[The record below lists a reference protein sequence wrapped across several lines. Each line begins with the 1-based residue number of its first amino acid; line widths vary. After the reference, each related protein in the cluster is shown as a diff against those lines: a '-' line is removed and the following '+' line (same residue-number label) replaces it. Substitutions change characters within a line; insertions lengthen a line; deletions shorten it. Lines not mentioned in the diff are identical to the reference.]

1 MTDTATHAVN
11 NLAKENPTKDSRT
24 KDSQK
29 FAKDLRRRGLGAR
42 VFSSTFKKRGA
53 QVGACWLGL
62 LLIAAVFAPLLANSR
77 PLLMSVDGVI
87 SSPAAKFFTPI
98 DVTLVVVFLVAVI
111 LFFWRRLS
119 TARNLLIIAVLSV
132 VVYLFCLQVI
142 NPPKL
147 AIYEEHRESSV
158 ATTADWVISAPVP
171 YSPKDYLRDYG
182 DTGLQSP
189 MVNRGGVNSDR
200 VHFFGTEEN
209 GADLLSRMI
218 HASRVALGIGFVA
231 TGIAMFLGVIFG
243 GLMGYFSGIVDM
255 LGMRLVEIFEAVPT
269 LFLLLTFVAF
279 FDRSLYIMM
288 VIIGLT
294 SWPGYARYVRA
305 EFLRLRQQDFVQA
318 AIASGLPLGSI
329 LFRHILPNAIAPV
342 LVAASFGVA
351 SAILAEA
358 TLSFLG
364 LGLVDDPSW
373 GQMLNQ
379 AVQSSTFNWWM
390 ALFPGGAIFL
400 TVFAYNMI
408 GEALRDALDPLTQ
421 RAQVQ

>member
-1 MTDTATHAVN
+1 MAEPLKSDEFESA
-11 NLAKENPTKDSRT
+11 LSDR
-24 KDSQK
+24 
-29 FAKDLRRRGLGAR
+29 KDLRRRGLGAR
-42 VFSSTFKKRGA
+42 AFSATFKKRGA
-53 QVGACWLGL
+53 QFGACWLGL
-62 LLIAAVFAPLLANSR
+62 LLIAAVFAPFLANSR

-87 SSPAAKFFTPI
+87 SSPAAKHLHAI
-98 DVTLVVVFLVAVI
+98 DITLVVVFLAAVV
-111 LFFWRRLS
+111 LFTWRRFG
-119 TARNLLIIAVLSV
+119 AGRNFLVLAVLSIA
-132 VVYLFCLQVI
+132 VYSIGQQFFK
-142 NPPKL
+142 PPKL
-147 AIYEEHRESSV
+147 SIYEEYRE
-158 ATTADWVISAPVP
+158 TIGADAEWLIQAPVP

-182 DTGLQSP
+182 DTGLQAPVIS
-189 MVNRGGVNSDR
+189 GER

-218 HASRVALGIGFVA
+218 HASRLALGIGFVA
-231 TGIAMFLGVIFG
+231 TGIAMFLGVILG
-243 GLMGYFSGIVDM
+243 GLMGYFSGVIDM

-305 EFLRLRQQDFVQA
+305 EFLRLRQQDFVHA
-318 AIASGLPLGSI
+318 AVASGLPLGSI

-379 AVQSSTFNWWM
+379 SVQSSTFNWWM
-390 ALFPGGAIFL
+390 ALFPGAAIFL
-400 TVFAYNMI
+400 TVFSYNLI
-408 GEALRDALDPLTQ
+408 GEALRDALDPLTA
-421 RAQVQ
+421 RTEVQ

>member
-1 MTDTATHAVN
+1 MTSAVSS
-11 NLAKENPTKDSRT
+11 TKRELQ
-24 KDSQK
+24 KDV
-29 FAKDLRRRGLGAR
+29 RRRGIGAR
-42 VFSSTFKKRGA
+42 VFSGTIRKRGA

-62 LLIAAVFAPLLANSR
+62 LVFAAVFAPLLANSR

-87 SSPAAKFFTPI
+87 SSPAMRYISAI
-98 DVTLVVVFLVAVI
+98 DITLVVVFIAALCLFIRRRFSAARVFLILAVLAVI
-111 LFFWRRLS
+111 VYFISQGFFK
-119 TARNLLIIAVLSV
+119 
-132 VVYLFCLQVI
+132 
-142 NPPKL
+142 PPKL
-147 AIYEEHRESSV
+147 SVYETFRESSIEQS
-158 ATTADWVISAPVP
+158 ADWLIHAPVP
-171 YSPKDYLRDYG
+171 FSPKDYLRDYG
-182 DTGLQSP
+182 DTGLQAPTIS
-189 MVNRGGVNSDR
+189 GER
-200 VHFFGTEEN
+200 VHLFGTEAN

-218 HASRVALGIGFVA
+218 HASRLALGIGFVA
-231 TGIAMFLGVIFG
+231 TGIAMVIGVIFG
-243 GLMGYFSGIVDM
+243 GLMGYFSGFIDM

-305 EFLRLRQQDFVQA
+305 EFLTLRQQDFVQA

-379 AVQSSTFNWWM
+379 SVQSSTFNWWM
-390 ALFPGGAIFL
+390 ALFPGGAIFM
-400 TVFAYNMI
+400 TVFSYNLI
-408 GEALRDALDPLTQ
+408 GEALRDAIDPITQ
-421 RAQVQ
+421 RAAIQ

>member
-1 MTDTATHAVN
+1 MTSANST
-11 NLAKENPTKDSRT
+11 LAKDVRK
-24 KDSQK
+24 
-29 FAKDLRRRGLGAR
+29 RGLGAR
-42 VFSSTFKKRGA
+42 AFSGTFKKRGA
-53 QVGACWLGL
+53 RIGACWLGL
-62 LLIAAVFAPLLANSR
+62 LLFTAVFAPFLANSR
-77 PLLMSVDGVI
+77 PLLISIDGVV
-87 SSPAAKFFTPI
+87 SSPVVKHLHAI
-98 DVTLVVVFLVAVI
+98 DIALVVTLVAALI
-111 LFFWRRLS
+111 LFLWRRFG
-119 TARNLLIIAVLSV
+119 AGRNLLILTVLALSV
-132 VVYLFCLQVI
+132 YAVSYQFFK
-142 NPPKL
+142 PPKL
-147 AIYEEHRESSV
+147 SIYEEYRESIS
-158 ATTADWVISAPVP
+158 ASADWVVNAPVP
-171 YSPKDYLRDYG
+171 YSPKDYLRDFG
-182 DTGLQSP
+182 DTGLQAPSAS
-189 MVNRGGVNSDR
+189 GDR
-200 VHFFGTEEN
+200 VHWFGTEAN

-218 HASRVALGIGFVA
+218 HASRLALGIGFVA
-231 TGIAMFLGVIFG
+231 TGIAMVLGVIFG

-255 LGMRLVEIFEAVPT
+255 IGMRLVEIFEAVPT

-318 AIASGLPLGSI
+318 AVAAGLPLGSI

-379 AVQSSTFNWWM
+379 SVQSSTFNWWM

-400 TVFAYNMI
+400 TVFSYNLI

-421 RAQVQ
+421 RAESK